1 MTYDYSHVKLHGQ
14 PLQEHP
20 RDLFIPPY
28 ALEIYLETFEGPL
41 DVLLYLIKKQ
51 KLDLQDLPVL
61 LITHQY
67 LEYIEVL
74 HTLHIN
80 LAADYLVM
88 AATLAHMKSCLLLPK
103 APLEDEAEEADPR
116 YELVA
121 QLQAY
126 EALKHA
132 TQSLDQQPRLERDC
146 FVAQVDMQGMP
157 ATQPA
162 QIHLQELI
170 ASMKHF
176 IQKQNIHASHDIEP
190 ESISLEACTA
200 HIIKELKYHKKRNFF
215 QLIDANQGI
224 SGMIGCFLA
233 VLHLNTS
240 GQIKLL
246 TTDHAS
252 QIYVSL
258 MT

>member
-1 MTYDYSHVKLHGQ
+1 MTYDFSQVKLHGE
-14 PLQEHP
+14 PLQEQP
-20 RDLFIPPY
+20 RDLFIPPH
-28 ALEIYLETFEGPL
+28 ALEIYLEAFEGPL

-74 HTLHIN
+74 HTLNIN
-80 LAADYLVM
+80 LAGDYLVM

-103 APLEDEAEEADPR
+103 EPLIEDEEADPR
-116 YELVA
+116 YQLIA

-126 EALKHA
+126 EALKQA
-132 TQSLDQQPRLERDC
+132 AQSLHEQPRIERDC
-146 FVAQVDMQGMP
+146 FVAQVDVQGVPKMK
-157 ATQPA
+157 PA
-162 QIHLQELI
+162 QIQLTDLI

-176 IQKQNIHASHDIEP
+176 IAQQKIDAAHEIEP
-190 ESISLEACTA
+190 EVISLETCIE
-200 HIIKELKYHKKRNFF
+200 HIITQLKYHKKRNFF

-233 VLHLNTS
+233 VLQLNTS